1 MRIFLVTKKGK
12 VFVFPLPKTMSLKRL
27 GYKPY
32 LNIGLLDDEV
42 LDFALL

>member
-1 MRIFLVTKKGK
+1 MKIFIVTKKGK
-12 VFVFPLPKTMSLKRL
+12 VFIFPLPKTLNTKVL

-32 LNIGLLDDEV
+32 LDLKLQKDDI